1 MTESKSPVADVAVA
15 AEVDSSE
22 EDGRKIFVGN
32 LAFEVDDA
40 ELAGFFSA
48 IGKVASANVICR
60 GTRSM
65 GYGFVTFE
73 EEKHAQS
80 AYDQLNKKEFNGRE
94 INVEMAKARAANAE
108 KTRRGGFRGGFRGGR
123 GRPRFE
129 GAYNY
134 GAGYRY
140 GQFDDAY
147 GMPGAAAAGYGGF
160 PRGGAR
166 GGFRRGRGRNPK
178 SAERKTGEP
187 SKTTLFI
194 ANLPYSMTNESLAKL
209 FEAYRVAKAHV
220 ITLRNG
226 KSKGYGFVEFETEAE
241 QQKALLEMNNAVVE
255 ERPLAVKIA
264 LNLPE
269 EAQAEASQE

>member
-1 MTESKSPVADVAVA
+1 MTESSSPVPAVAVA
-15 AEVDSSE
+15 PEVDSSE

-73 EEKHAQS
+73 DESHAQM

-108 KTRRGGFRGGFRGGR
+108 KTHRGGFRGGFRGGR

-129 GAYNY
+129 GAYNNY
-134 GAGYRY
+134 GPNYRY
-140 GQFDDAY
+140 GQFDEAY
-147 GMPGAAAAGYGGF
+147 GMPAAGYGGF
-160 PRGGAR
+160 PRGGR
-166 GGFRRGRGRNPK
+166 GGFRRGRGRNFK

-241 QQKALLEMNNAVVE
+241 QQRALLEMNNAVVE